1 MKTWDIINQELLS
14 INNDLLSSQKEP
26 IKAVRSKERIKKI
39 KISKRMKTK
48 QKSIRGNMQSSEC
61 REICL
66 AQSS

>member
-48 QKSIRGNMQSSEC
+48 QKSIQGNM
-61 REICL
+61 
-66 AQSS
+66 